1 MATTT
6 TSQKVD
12 KALEIL
18 KGQDWY
24 WCMSDYTHP
33 AYDYACGNMKAFVKL
48 VATIAEKDIVKA
60 LRDLLKKAYD
70 LSKEIEDEIE
80 ALITELYSRIDE
92 QPKFDLSRTNTSIST
107 NLSNE

>member
-60 LRDLLKKAYD
+60 LRDLWTAKYKYVHATMWSSNEEAKAEYETKKAQ
-70 LSKEIEDEIE
+70 LMEIIMPQYEK
-80 ALITELYSRIDE
+80 AA
-92 QPKFDLSRTNTSIST
+92 
-107 NLSNE
+107 